1 MTKTLTDLS
10 NTVGTTDLLDR
21 IITVQNKCDLLQQ
34 QNLECTDGVLYVS
47 AKTGF
52 GLNEFLRTIEN
63 AVVQNTDRCI
73 VSLRVPVGG
82 DEIRWLHKNAVIID
96 SEFNEETELQNV
108 KVIIPSGKL
117 EQFKHY
123 FIKDQKR

>member
-1 MTKTLTDLS
+1 MTKTLADLS
-10 NTVGTTDLLDR
+10 NAVGATDLLDR
-21 IITVQNKCDLLQQ
+21 MITVQNKCDLLQQ
-34 QNLECTDGVLYVS
+34 QNLDCTDGVLHVS

-52 GLNEFLRTIEN
+52 GLNELLRTVED
-63 AVVQNTDRCI
+63 AVIQNTGRCI

-123 FIKDQKR
+123 FIKEQRR